1 MPPAA
6 GRLGRG
12 TGAGV
17 AEQGSERKTDAMT
30 DNRSAP
36 PGPIVPGRFYDDVG
50 AAIEWICSAFG
61 FTEIYRYGPPDR
73 PQGAFLSTGNGGSVA
88 LQISRVGQ
96 SPSWDDDAELRPL
109 RPGEPISG
117 GISVRVDDVDA
128 HHERAVRFGAAIL
141 NPPTTYPFG
150 ERQYTA
156 VDLAGHRW
164 GFTQSEADVDPAEWA
179 TVPSQ

>member
-1 MPPAA
+1 M
-6 GRLGRG
+6 
-12 TGAGV
+12 
-17 AEQGSERKTDAMT
+17 SENK
-30 DNRSAP
+30 SAP
-36 PGPIVPGRFYDDVG
+36 PGSVVPGRFYDDVG

-61 FTEIYRYGPPDR
+61 FIEIYRYGPPER

-88 LQISRVGQ
+88 LQVSRVGQ

-117 GISVRVDDVDA
+117 GIHVRVDDVDA
-128 HHERAVRFGAAIL
+128 HYARAMAFGAKVL

-156 VDLAGHRW
+156 ADLAGHRW
-164 GFTQSEADVDPAEWA
+164 GFTQSVADVDPAEWGA
-179 TVPSQ
+179 TLPNT

>member
-1 MPPAA
+1 
-6 GRLGRG
+6 
-12 TGAGV
+12 
-17 AEQGSERKTDAMT
+17 MT

-73 PQGAFLSTGNGGSVA
+73 PQGAFSSTGNGGSVA

-96 SPSWDDDAELRPL
+96 SPSWHDDAEMRPL

-117 GISVRVDDVDA
+117 GISVRVGDVDA
-128 HHERAVRFGAAIL
+128 HHERAVRFGAVIL
-141 NPPTTYPFG
+141 NPPSTYPFG

-156 VDLAGHRW
+156 ADLAGHRR
-164 GFTQSEADVDPAEWA
+164 GFTQSVADVDPAEWA
-179 TVPSQ
+179 TVPSQR